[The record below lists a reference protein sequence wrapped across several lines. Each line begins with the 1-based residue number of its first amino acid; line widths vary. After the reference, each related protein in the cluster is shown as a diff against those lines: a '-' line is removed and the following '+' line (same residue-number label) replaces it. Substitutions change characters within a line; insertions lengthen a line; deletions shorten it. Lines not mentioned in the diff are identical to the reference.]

1 MTWLYA
7 GLLAINLLGFVL
19 AGVDKRRAVR
29 KLWRIPERQLLLV
42 AFLGG
47 SVGLYLGFRVFRH
60 KTRHPKFMIGVPL
73 VLLLQVGLVVLW
85 MLYGTQ
91 LLAMLQAVPA

>member
-1 MTWLYA
+1 MTWVISA
-7 GLLAINLLGFVL
+7 ILAINLLGFVL

-29 KLWRIPERQLLLV
+29 KRWRIPERQLLLV

>member
-1 MTWLYA
+1 MTWWVA

-19 AGVDKRRAVR
+19 AGEDKRRAVR
-29 KLWRIPERQLLLV
+29 KLWRIPERQLLLAAV
-42 AFLGG
+42 LGG

-85 MLYGTQ
+85 VLYGTQ
-91 LLAMLQAVPA
+91 LLAVLQGILA